1 LPAPAHACSTVTKWT
16 ARVVR
21 DVRNGTGHI
30 IDRPEEV
37 GGWPTLP
44 AAAPPA
50 DRDRDGIPNAWERAR
65 GLDPDRDDSGLDRDG
80 DGYTNIEEYLAWL
93 VADQPGRLLLPL
105 A

>member
-1 LPAPAHACSTVTKWT
+1 VTKWT